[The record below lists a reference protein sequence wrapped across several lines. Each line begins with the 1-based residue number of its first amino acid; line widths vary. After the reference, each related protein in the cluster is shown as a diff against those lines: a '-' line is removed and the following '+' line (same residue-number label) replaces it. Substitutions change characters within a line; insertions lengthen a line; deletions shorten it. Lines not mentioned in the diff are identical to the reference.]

1 MDEMKLP
8 HYIADR
14 WERRWTGRFAQKLK
28 DLQGGLRI
36 PRVSG
41 DPIRSLEVRCLP
53 ERLYGEQS
61 RAHSG
66 LARPDLPAITAE
78 CDFCKVGSHWNFKR
92 FCLFFQI
99 TDGSMLWLRSKHRCW
114 PVRLHLPAAP
124 LHSLRGPIAPV
135 APVAYTADHSRRV
148 LRFQILGS
156 TPRRVRLPVWET
168 AAIPG

>member
-66 LARPDLPAITAE
+66 LARPDLPAIIPLSAI
-78 CDFCKVGSHWNFKR
+78 FA
-92 FCLFFQI
+92 
-99 TDGSMLWLRSKHRCW
+99 RSGRTGTLSVSVSSSK
-114 PVRLHLPAAP
+114 
-124 LHSLRGPIAPV
+124 
-135 APVAYTADHSRRV
+135 SRM
-148 LRFQILGS
+148 G
-156 TPRRVRLPVWET
+156 
-168 AAIPG
+168 ACYG